1 MFKGVVIVLL
11 LSVII
16 IISRTNGKGYTRITS
31 IPKKYVIIGLFPRG
45 SKGCIWSEA
54 FFYYINRINK
64 VCDIFSLRLY
74 ELQNTQR
81 NYVTTNL
88 TLDIILDQSFTYENN
103 SCNCAAQNWRLE
115 SLLGIV
121 GGSTSGYTTKISE
134 AVRYEKIP
142 LVSYFATSDDLSDKN
157 AYPNVLR
164 TIPADSVQVDAIYSL
179 LRTFNWTYVSLVY
192 EDTNYGHSG
201 FGAIRAKKICLA
213 KSLPV
218 TLSNI
223 KETYKELANEKKANV
238 IIIYA
243 SLRVVRAVLEKAYLE
258 NLENKIWILSEASG
272 KSHSLL
278 QLSKKFKAHIF
289 LVIPTAGHDK
299 VFEKYF
305 LNLNPSEVKA
315 TPWFKYFFR
324 KNEINI
330 NNTNVTLEKFKSSF
344 DFSYVGFLRNA
355 LMTYTEMVVKGLSHH
370 FDVCNPHVNESLDM
384 IDLISLLKNTSF
396 KGLNDE
402 EIRFDQNGNIR
413 DYFFNI
419 FAITKD
425 KRCLDKSCE
434 IMTVF
439 TKFGSWISS
448 NKSFMNTNEEIY
460 RDMIQT
466 ESRCSDIC
474 SAGLTNINFESDKY
488 CCWTCILCAKNQFKS
503 KAGNFKCNSCPQNT
517 LPNENRTACLT
528 RSIVYISYN
537 DRYGAI
543 ILALSCSCMIFTGF
557 VLFIFTIKRNTPIIR
572 SSNFTMSF
580 IQLLSHLLVFS
591 MTILYIGKN
600 TSSRCKFRVYGIS
613 IFYILTVVLT
623 LIKITHILN
632 VFNRRYMVSKSQVQH
647 QRRVNLLLIIGC
659 LAIFSVVVIVLE
671 KTNEKV
677 IDEIAIITDTNYQIY
692 HKCSSDSSYF
702 ASILYVLILQI
713 FCGIQSFRGRNIP
726 GEYNEAN
733 CISYA
738 MFLSTVLLLL
748 SLLLKNSIKSYENST
763 LLESCLIMGSNLS
776 LMAVLYGYKIGI
788 IIFHPHKNNATVF
801 RDRCFRAASDK
812 VNDMLQRNQSKREY
826 TTSQVGDIST
836 YDNIAFKLES
846 DC

>member
-1 MFKGVVIVLL
+1 MLKGVLIVLL
-11 LSVII
+11 LSIII
-16 IISRTNGKGYTRITS
+16 IISRANGKGYTRITS
-31 IPKKYVIIGLFPRG
+31 IPKKYDIIGLFPRG

-54 FFYYINRINK
+54 FFYYINRINQI
-64 VCDIFSLRLY
+64 CDIFSFRLY

-88 TLDIILDQSFTYENN
+88 TLDIILDRGFTYENN
-103 SCNCAAQNWRLE
+103 TCNCVAQNWRLE

-121 GGSTSGYTTKISE
+121 GGSTSGYTAKVSE

-142 LVSYFATSDDLSDKN
+142 LVSYFATSDDLSNKN

-164 TIPADSVQVDAIYSL
+164 TIPSDSVQVDAMYSL
-179 LRTFNWTYVSLVY
+179 LRMFNWTYVSLLY

-201 FGAIRAKKICLA
+201 FRAIRTKKICLA
-213 KSLPV
+213 KSLAV

-238 IIIYA
+238 IIIHG

-258 NLENKIWILSEASG
+258 SLENKIWILSEATG

-299 VFEKYF
+299 EFEKYF

-324 KNEINI
+324 KNRIYL
-330 NNTNVTLEKFKSSF
+330 NNTNVKLQKFKSSF

-355 LMTYTEMVVKGLSHH
+355 LMTFTEMVIKGLSHH
-370 FDVCNPHVNESLDM
+370 FDVCNLHLKESLDM

-396 KGLNDE
+396 KGLNGE

-413 DYFFNI
+413 NYFFNI

-425 KRCLDKSCE
+425 KRCLDNSCE

-488 CCWTCILCAKNQFKS
+488 CCWTCILCAENQIKP

-517 LPNENRTACLT
+517 LSNKNRTACLT
-528 RSIVYISYN
+528 RSIVYISYS
-537 DRYGAI
+537 DLYGAI
-543 ILALSCSCMIFTGF
+543 ILSLSCCCIIFTGF
-557 VLFIFTIKRNTPIIR
+557 VLFIFTTKRNTPIIR
-572 SSNFTMSF
+572 SSNFAMSF
-580 IQLLSHLLVFS
+580 MQLLSHLFVFS

-600 TSSRCKFRVYGIS
+600 TSSRCKLRVYGIS
-613 IFYILTVVLT
+613 IFYILIIVLT

-632 VFNRRYMVSKSQVQH
+632 VFNTRHMVSKSQVQH
-647 QRRVNLLLIIGC
+647 QRSVNLLLIIGC
-659 LAIFSVVVIVLE
+659 LAIFSVIVVVLE
-671 KTNEKV
+671 KTNKEV
-677 IDEIAIITDTNYQIY
+677 IEETAIITDTNYQVY

-702 ASILYVLILQI
+702 ASFLYVLILQI

-726 GEYNEAN
+726 GKYNEAN
-733 CISYA
+733 YISYA

-748 SLLLKNSIKSYENST
+748 SLLVKNSIKSYENST
-763 LLESCLIMGSNLS
+763 LLESCLIIGSNFS
-776 LMAVLYGYKIGI
+776 LIAVLYGNKIGI
-788 IIFHPHKNNATVF
+788 ILFRPQQNNAIVF

-812 VNDMLQRNQSKREY
+812 VNDMLQQNQINRAF
-826 TTSQVGDIST
+826 TASQVGNIST
-836 YDNIAFKLES
+836 YDNIGFKLES